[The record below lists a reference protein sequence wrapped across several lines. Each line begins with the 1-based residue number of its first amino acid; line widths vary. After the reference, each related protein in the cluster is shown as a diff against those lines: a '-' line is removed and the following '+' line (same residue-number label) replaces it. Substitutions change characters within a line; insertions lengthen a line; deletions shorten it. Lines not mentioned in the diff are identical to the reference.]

1 MSDFSDKS
9 LIVYFSLIILF
20 CLGIFLYLLDS
31 WQLIKLGEF
40 LPGLSQDAPLVTD
53 EQNPPDELEWLRL
66 EKEQKR
72 LEEQQIKL
80 AEEKN
85 ILEEEKSKIKEREI
99 GLEKKIE
106 SFQLEK
112 DAFAD
117 SKKEYQNRK
126 KNINDMAR
134 RLEAMPPQDA
144 VEIITNWNNSDVL
157 PVFLQMERNAQLE
170 GGDSIVPYLLTLL
183 PRERSALL
191 MNLMLDE
198 RAQEEDD
205 KNN

>member
-1 MSDFSDKS
+1 MAS
-9 LIVYFSLIILF
+9 LRKRAKTFRRASNKIRREK
-20 CLGIFLYLLDS
+20 YL
-31 WQLIKLGEF
+31 
-40 LPGLSQDAPLVTD
+40 
-53 EQNPPDELEWLRL
+53 R
-66 EKEQKR
+66 R
-72 LEEQQIKL
+72 R
-80 AEEKN
+80 
-85 ILEEEKSKIKEREI
+85 SKIKEQEI

-134 RLEAMPPQDA
+134 RLEAMPPQDS
-144 VEIITNWNNSDVL
+144 VEIITNWSNSDVL

-170 GGDSIVPYLLTLL
+170 GADSIVPYLLTLL

-191 MNLMLDE
+191 MNCTPIFFTSLQCVNRRPLKYQA
-198 RAQEEDD
+198 RQ
-205 KNN
+205 